1 MILLKRGQKTDY
13 ADIIACYIYYVE
25 YHMPL
30 RKVAEN
36 MMISH
41 QQVSNRLEMLADY
54 NDEMYQSYKKE
65 KKSRRPGKKKGVNYV
80 KAK

>member
-1 MILLKRGQKTDY
+1 MIHLKRGVKTDY
-13 ADIIACYIYYVE
+13 ADIVACYIYYVE

-54 NDEMYQSYKKE
+54 NDEMYQSYKNE
-65 KKSRRPGKKKGVNYV
+65 KKSRRPGKKKGVNYG

>member
-1 MILLKRGQKTDY
+1 MILLKRGVKTDY
-13 ADIIACYIYYVE
+13 ADIVACYIYYVE

-41 QQVSNRLEMLADY
+41 QQVSNRLEMLAEY

-65 KKSRRPGKKKGVNYV
+65 KKSRRPGKKKGVNDG